1 MSVTSLL
8 AELKAKGVEVRLED
22 GRPRLIGPKSVLT
35 EDLIAT
41 LRERREEII
50 TALTSQKDQSFQ
62 RKDASFQRKDDA
74 VPTRP
79 CFACGGNRFWLRSTG
94 GGWLCATCHPAP
106 VEDVPEVIVLRDLRD
121 ALARAALE
129 LAEAAGWPKLALDG
143 HRTVIGARHAWIAF
157 SRTADVPTLRLA
169 ITKLK
174 EVIE

>member
-8 AELKAKGVEVRLED
+8 AELKARGVEVRLED

-62 RKDASFQRKDDA
+62 RKDDA

-79 CFACGGNRFWLRSTG
+79 CFACGGNRFWLRPTG

-106 VEDVPEVIVLRDLRD
+106 DDTLPEVIVLRDIKQ
-121 ALARAALE
+121 ALQRAVLE
-129 LAEAAGWPKLALDG
+129 LAEAAGWPRLALDEC
-143 HRTVIGARHAWIAF
+143 RTIVGAPGAWVAF

-169 ITKLK
+169 IKGLC
-174 EVIE
+174 EMLEADN